1 MCAEHSVPAIQLR
14 LVVNVEGALR
24 PGGRSAD
31 GSTPGT
37 SWLLGVAGQVELTGA
52 HALQVGWLA
61 IAIEFGDHR
70 GGAKAAALVEQE
82 AEHRMGAERLDVI
95 GGVEVAVIAEQ
106 HIALGVDR
114 LQQVTASAV
123 LGEAELTADLV
134 LEDLKERAAVVPT
147 GAAIGIDK
155 QPL

>member
-1 MCAEHSVPAIQLR
+1 MDDLLPAVRLR
-14 LVVNVEGALR
+14 LVVNDQGALR
-24 PGGRSAD
+24 RDGRSAVE
-31 GSTPGT
+31 STSGAG
-37 SWLLGVAGQVELTGA
+37 WLLGVAGQVELTGA
-52 HALQVGWLA
+52 HALQVGRLA
-61 IAIEFGDHR
+61 VAIKLSDHG
-70 GGAKAAALVEQE
+70 GGAEAAALVEQE

-106 HIALGVDR
+106 HVALGVDR
-114 LQQVTASAV
+114 LQQVTANTV

-134 LEDLKERAAVVPT
+134 LEDLKERAAVVTT